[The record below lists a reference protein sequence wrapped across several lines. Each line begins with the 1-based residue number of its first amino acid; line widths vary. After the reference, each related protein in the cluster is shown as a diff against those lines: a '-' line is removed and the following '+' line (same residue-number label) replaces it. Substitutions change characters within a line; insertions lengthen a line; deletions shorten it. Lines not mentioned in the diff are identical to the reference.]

1 MKLANSTIVAIVVAG
16 GFSLTAYV
24 MGQGQGAA
32 GAAPSTG
39 MNPAGPAV
47 NGQSL
52 QGQPAPQTTIGPTT
66 QTTPGPITQT
76 TVGPISQTT
85 PGPITQTTVGP
96 TSQTTPGP
104 ITQTTVG
111 PVTQTTPGPIT
122 QTTVGPVTGTS
133 RSATSAKTKTKQ

>member
-1 MKLANSTIVAIVVAG
+1 MRLAKSTIVAIVVAG

-66 QTTPGPITQT
+66 QKTPGPIAQT
-76 TVGPISQTT
+76 SG
-85 PGPITQTTVGP
+85 
-96 TSQTTPGP
+96 
-104 ITQTTVG
+104 
-111 PVTQTTPGPIT
+111 
-122 QTTVGPVTGTS
+122 GPVTGTS
-133 RSATSAKTKTKQ
+133 RSATSAKTKTKHSSARQATTSPTTSPKMTAPPTA

>member
-47 NGQSL
+47 DGQSL
-52 QGQPAPQTTIGPTT
+52 QGQPAPQTTI
-66 QTTPGPITQT
+66 
-76 TVGPISQTT
+76 GPISQTT

-111 PVTQTTPGPIT
+111 PVT
-122 QTTVGPVTGTS
+122 GTS
-133 RSATSAKTKTKQ
+133 RSATSEKTKTKHSSARKATTSPTTS